1 MNRGAEMRRVFLPA
15 PPPNQTG
22 TRNNSF
28 PADKHPGFRSKSNI
42 RFKWNPEA
50 ADSVYIMMDRI
61 MLLWRRERYAGHAH
75 SSNKEFEELLRPHIQ
90 PLYRLAVRW
99 CGNTDD
105 AEDLLQAMLCKLY
118 PMHNRIKAVDE
129 LRPWLVRVM
138 YRQFVDGIRHKN
150 RQPLNLSDTALS
162 DDEGYHQKMPVAAGT
177 PAEPPEAVFEAGML
191 TRRLQAALNRMPA
204 SRRALIIMH
213 DVESYSLE
221 EISTAMAI
229 PVGTVKSRLHRAR
242 ERLRELLLN
251 DDGTFFPASAYTVL
265 RTEK

>member
-1 MNRGAEMRRVFLPA
+1 MHFWRQNRHAG
-15 PPPNQTG
+15 
-22 TRNNSF
+22 
-28 PADKHPGFRSKSNI
+28 RS
-42 RFKWNPEA
+42 
-50 ADSVYIMMDRI
+50 
-61 MLLWRRERYAGHAH
+61 H
-75 SSNKEFEELLRPHIQ
+75 SSGVEFEELLRPHIQ
-90 PLYRLAVRW
+90 PLFRLAVRW

-118 PMHNRIKAVDE
+118 PIRSQVEAIDE
-129 LRPWLVRVM
+129 LRPWLIRVM

-150 RQPLNLSDTALS
+150 RQPLNFSDTALAEDQDYQHNS
-162 DDEGYHQKMPVAAGT
+162 PVATAT
-177 PAEPPEAVFEAGML
+177 PIQSPEAVFEAGVL
-191 TRRLQAALNRMPA
+191 TQRLQAALNMMPA

-221 EISTAMAI
+221 EIGQAMDI

-251 DDGTFFPASAYTVL
+251 CDGTFSPASAYIEL